1 MTLLMVTQMVRNF
14 EVWKP
19 GFDAEEPARRRFGAR
34 CHRLYRDPDNGND
47 IAIAIDMPSVDAARR
62 LLLDAKA
69 REVFSIGGALC
80 EPAIRV
86 RDHIEAVEYVAT
98 SPAFRTYVNSDG
110 C

>member
-1 MTLLMVTQMVRNF
+1 
-14 EVWKP
+14 
-19 GFDAEEPARRRFGAR
+19 
-34 CHRLYRDPDNGND
+34 
-47 IAIAIDMPSVDAARR
+47 MPSVDAARR

-69 REVFSIGGALC
+69 REVFIGGALG

-86 RDHIEAVEYVAT
+86 RDHIEAVEYVAV

>member
-1 MTLLMVTQMVRNF
+1 MTLLMVTQIVCDF
-14 EVWKP
+14 DVWKP
-19 GFDAEEPARRRFGAR
+19 GFDAEEPVRRRFGAR
-34 CHRLYRDPDNGND
+34 RHRLYRDADNGND

-69 REVFSIGGALC
+69 REVFSIGGALG

-86 RDHIEAVEYVAT
+86 RDHIEAVEYVAI

>member
-1 MTLLMVTQMVRNF
+1 VTLLMVTQIVRDF

-19 GFDAEEPARRRFGAR
+19 RFDADETTRRRFGAQ
-34 CHRLYRDPDNGND
+34 CHRLYRDPDDGND

-69 REVFSIGGALC
+69 REVFIGGALG

-86 RDHIEAVEYVAT
+86 RDHIEAVEYVAV